1 MGSIPQPHPSEA
13 TQPQHPRRCLAK
25 KRAPSPGPAAAG
37 RVPSACPSPTVRT
50 APNTAP
56 TYCFTTQSHPTRS
69 QPPMSALYTTT
80 PTTNPTPPATS
91 PPKPPFQAL
100 SYLLAPTSPPARLL
114 ALLLF
119 LIPASL
125 LLTSINL
132 YRTHLLSIPPP
143 TTPTHL
149 SGPWAAELALG
160 SVRSPFPPPPPPS
173 LPRPTPNPGSSLPHS
188 SGTSSSSPAAPSPPA
203 PLPCY
208 PTSRSIFWFGPSS
221 QGPVLRP
228 CFSAI
233 PSPGAATRVLIAAAR
248 SKRGMRSRA
257 RGGLGRCRGWRR
269 GGCWGVGS

>member
-1 MGSIPQPHPSEA
+1 MSLTYRPNR
-13 TQPQHPRRCLAK
+13 TQ
-25 KRAPSPGPAAAG
+25 
-37 RVPSACPSPTVRT
+37 
-50 APNTAP
+50 
-56 TYCFTTQSHPTRS
+56 
-69 QPPMSALYTTT
+69 
-80 PTTNPTPPATS
+80 
-91 PPKPPFQAL
+91 
-100 SYLLAPTSPPARLL
+100 
-114 ALLLF
+114 
-119 LIPASL
+119 
-125 LLTSINL
+125 
-132 YRTHLLSIPPP
+132 YRTHLLLYHPKPSDSLSTTYVRPLHHHHHHHQPHTSSYISTQTTLPSPLLPPRTHLPPRPPP
-143 TTPTHL
+143 RPPPLPHPRLPSPHL
-149 SGPWAAELALG
+149 HNPLPHPPPLHPPSHNPHPPLRSLG
-160 SVRSPFPPPPPPS
+160 RRASSRQRTLSLPPPPPS
-173 LPRPTPNPGSSLPHS
+173 LPRPTPNPGSSPPHS